1 MDILLSG
8 NLHIVLAVLMVLLLF
23 ISGNLTKEAGP
34 VSMNFTIPMYNA
46 SRLQVSF
53 VIVMLLRSFDGV
65 NVHD

>member
-1 MDILLSG
+1 
-8 NLHIVLAVLMVLLLF
+8 MVLLLF